1 MVNARTCST
10 ARSDLGVTLVDREH
24 SHDTNGFG
32 WRDRKGLPRWPEAW
46 RPIGAAHVCACRDRV
61 ASGDF
66 GGRQTLVVVRAPQPF
81 AEALS
86 KLPDY
91 DRKRIAE
98 AALSKRAYEGQAPS
112 VAR

>member
-1 MVNARTCST
+1 MTQTDSDGET
-10 ARSDLGVTLVDREH
+10 ARAFLDGLRRGDLSALLMYARVE
-24 SHDTNGFG
+24 
-32 WRDRKGLPRWPEAW
+32 
-46 RPIGAAHVCACRDRV
+46 IGV

-91 DRKRIAE
+91 DRKRIARPPL
-98 AALSKRAYEGQAPS
+98 ASALTKGRRPPS
-112 VAR
+112 QDDRGRVKTWLPTRTLRSRSSLV

>member
-1 MVNARTCST
+1 MTQTDSDGET
-10 ARSDLGVTLVDREH
+10 ARAFLDGLRRGDLSALLMYARVE
-24 SHDTNGFG
+24 
-32 WRDRKGLPRWPEAW
+32 
-46 RPIGAAHVCACRDRV
+46 IGV